1 MQTLLQLPAVAFCA
15 FSLQFGP
22 GVPGTPPTGYAGPFF
37 GLDIGTV
44 QATFDGVVVVKQSLD
59 TNYDG
64 TIDCVYHFRRHSIER
79 VEWDTD
85 YDGEFDLRVA
95 YAEPADGVTNVKYQ
109 LHRVENE
116 YRLVPRSIAPAYPTH
131 ASEGGFF
138 AGPTPRYE
146 ARVDG
151 EWRDSFT
158 RELPVSEWNSAQF
171 TDQRVMTF
179 VCEDGSAVSLT
190 TAAAP
195 ETNRLY
201 QQTLYENGKPARV
214 VVGPAP
220 DQPTRTIRYTHG
232 DDLRI
237 ITRIDRDQDGE
248 LDYEISRVFAA
259 SGMPDDGTYYNWAA
273 RIKRDGEWT
282 GTFVDD
288 NRRYVD
294 GRLID
299 VVWPD
304 REQAIEH
311 RDYDEDGRLIWAYSD
326 SDYDG
331 EFDLRRG
338 PDGTTHQRVDGAW
351 VGDFTL
357 EREGMENSR
366 SRYTYRDGRLIHAGG
381 HEAKTLRR
389 WDIEYPKPG
398 VQIVRT
404 AGVGIR
410 SFSKVWN
417 YYEPQRQHSSRPNLR
432 SAYDLNSDGKPDLFV
447 DFRDLTISETRPAD
461 WPG

>member
-22 GVPGTPPTGYAGPFF
+22 GVPGAPPTGYAGPFF

-44 QATFDGVVVVKQSLD
+44 QATFDGVVAVKQSLD

-179 VCEDGSAVSLT
+179 VCKDGSAVSLT
-190 TAAAP
+190 TAADP
-195 ETNRLY
+195 EINRLY
-201 QQTLYENGKPARV
+201 LQTLYENGKPATYIT
-214 VVGPAP
+214 GPAP
-220 DQPTRTIRYTHG
+220 DQPTRTIRYTYG
-232 DDLRI
+232 DDPRI

-248 LDYEISRVFAA
+248 LDYEISRALSAFGV
-259 SGMPDDGTYYNWAA
+259 PDDGAYYNWVA

-282 GTFVDD
+282 GTFVDR

-299 VVWPD
+299 VLWPD
-304 REQAIEH
+304 REQVIEH

-331 EFDLRRG
+331 EFDIRRG

-351 VGDFTL
+351 VGDFKL
-357 EREGMENSR
+357 ERDGVEGAVL
-366 SRYTYRDGRLIHAGG
+366 RYTYRDGRLIHSDESNPKEGW
-381 HEAKTLRR
+381 HT
-389 WDIEYPKPG
+389 ITEYPEPG

-404 AGVGIR
+404 TGVGTFEPDIT
-410 SFSKVWN
+410 WN
-417 YYEPQRQHSSRPNLR
+417 YYDPERRRSSRPTLR
-432 SAYDLNSDGKPDLFV
+432 SAYDLDRDGTPDLFL
-447 DFRDLTISETRPAD
+447 DFHALTINETRPAD
-461 WPG
+461 WPE